1 MDMPKFKVSLEGLSF
16 LKSYSSLLW
25 PVIIVLSAV
34 IFLVLS
40 PLMGGKLEKR
50 ISKESISA
58 GKEVK
63 YRNEEAVSARQSDE
77 EKKYQ
82 DAYENDANQIAAL
95 ARQSSLRELLSY
107 KIFPEPKETSSLIFD
122 EYREHFL
129 GGIDELLVNV
139 NAKDCP
145 TDAELERAVSSLSAM
160 SGQTRRGRSRSF
172 SLFGGR
178 RGSSSQL
185 NEVDDMIVLELCRA
199 RAESASVY
207 VNPSDLSGYEF
218 WKAFEYTGMDKAVEE
233 CWYWQLG
240 YWIIEDVID
249 TIVATNSGSESV
261 LTSAVKRLLNV
272 SFVKSARSFT
282 SSRSSRSRNRRTVGT
297 GVRGA
302 ADRPSYVLS
311 NGDGLTEPCTGRFC
325 SDEIDV
331 VHFNL
336 SVLIRTKEVPLFMQQ
351 LCSSKEHKF
360 KGFSGDEPEQTFAHN
375 QITILE
381 CDISPV
387 DQSKDEHKPYVY
399 GEDALVKLD
408 LTCEYIFDS
417 KGYDEIKP
425 EVIKGTSTI
434 SG

>member
-1 MDMPKFKVSLEGLSF
+1 MDMSKFKVSFEGLSF

-25 PVIIVLSAV
+25 PVIIVLVAV

-50 ISKESISA
+50 ISKDSISA
-58 GKEVK
+58 GKQVK
-63 YRNEEAVSARQSDE
+63 YLNEDVVSARQSDE

-82 DAYENDANQIAAL
+82 DAYENDANQISAL
-95 ARQSSLRELLSY
+95 AMQSSLRELLSY

-129 GGIDELLVNV
+129 EGIDELLVKV
-139 NAKDCP
+139 NAKDRP
-145 TDAELERAVSSLSAM
+145 TDAELERAVNSSSAL
-160 SGQTRRGRSRSF
+160 SGQTRRGRSRGL
-172 SLFGGR
+172 SLFSGR
-178 RGSSSQL
+178 RGVSSQL

-207 VNPSDLSGYEF
+207 VNPADLSGYEF
-218 WKAFEYTGMDKAVEE
+218 WKAFEYTGMNTAVEE

-249 TIVATNSGSESV
+249 TIGTTNSGSESV
-261 LTSAVKRLLNV
+261 LTSAVKRLLSL
-272 SFVKSARSFT
+272 SFVKSQRSFA
-282 SSRSSRSRNRRTVGT
+282 SSRSRGRRSRRATGT
-297 GVRGA
+297 GGRGI
-302 ADRPSYVLS
+302 DRPSYVLS
-311 NGDGLTEPCTGRFC
+311 DGDGITEPFTGRFVN
-325 SDEIDV
+325 DEIDV

-336 SVLIRTKEVPLFMQQ
+336 SVLIGTKEVPLFMQQ

-360 KGFSGDEPEQTFAHN
+360 KGFSGTEPEQTFAHN

-381 CDISPV
+381 YDISPV
-387 DQSKDEHKPYVY
+387 DQSKNEHKPYVY

-408 LTCEYIFDS
+408 LICEYIFDS

-425 EVIKGTSTI
+425 EVIKGTST
-434 SG
+434 SSV

>member
-1 MDMPKFKVSLEGLSF
+1 MDMSKFKVSLEGLSF

-25 PVIIVLSAV
+25 PVIIVLAAV

-58 GKEVK
+58 GKQVK
-63 YRNEEAVSARQSDE
+63 YLNEDAVSARQSEE

-122 EYREHFL
+122 EYRDHFL
-129 GGIDELLVNV
+129 DGIDELLVKV
-139 NAKDCP
+139 NAKDRP
-145 TDAELERAVSSLSAM
+145 TDAELERAVSSSSTLS
-160 SGQTRRGRSRSF
+160 GRTRRSRSF
-172 SLFGGR
+172 NLFGGS
-178 RGSSSQL
+178 RGMSSQL

-207 VNPSDLSGYEF
+207 VNPADLSGYEF
-218 WKAFEYTGMDKAVEE
+218 WKAFEYTGMDTAVEE

-249 TIVATNSGSESV
+249 TIGATNSGSESV
-261 LTSAVKRLLNV
+261 LTSGVKRLINV
-272 SFVKSARSFT
+272 NFVKSQRSFT
-282 SSRSSRSRNRRTVGT
+282 SSRSRRRRRQAAGT
-297 GVRGA
+297 GGRGV
-302 ADRPSYVLS
+302 DRPSYVLS
-311 NGDGLTEPCTGRFC
+311 DGDGLTEPCTGRFC

-336 SVLIRTKEVPLFMQQ
+336 SVLIGTKKIPLFMQK

-360 KGFSGDEPEQTFAHN
+360 KGFSGNEPEQTFAHN

-381 CDISPV
+381 YDISPV
-387 DQSKDEHKPYVY
+387 DQSKKEHKPYVY

-408 LTCEYIFDS
+408 LICEYIFDS

-425 EVIKGTSTI
+425 EAIKGTPTS